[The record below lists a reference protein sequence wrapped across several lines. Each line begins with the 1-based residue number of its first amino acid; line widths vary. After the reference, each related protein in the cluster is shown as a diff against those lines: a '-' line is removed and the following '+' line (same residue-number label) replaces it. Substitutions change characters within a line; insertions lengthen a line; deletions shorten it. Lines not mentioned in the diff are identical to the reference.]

1 MPVIVQSPIVE
12 TPGKIVLKPV
22 TLGEPGPHQ
31 VLIETSVCGICG
43 SDLHIFKGRH
53 PAAPLPAGVGH
64 EFSGVVRQ
72 VGSAVTKVQAGQRV
86 CVNPLLSC
94 GRCLACRRGT
104 PQRCEQMTFIHRAGG
119 SGFAEFVLR
128 EEHWVYPL
136 PESLSFE
143 EGTMIETLS
152 VALHAVNQ
160 APLAAGSRAAIF
172 GVGPVG
178 LLVLQVA
185 RITGAGQV
193 FAVDLQDHRL
203 DMAKR
208 LGADLAINARREDPV
223 AAIRE
228 ATDSLG
234 VDVAYECV
242 GHAEPLRNAL
252 SSLRRGG
259 TAVAVGIYE
268 EPQVTLDL
276 MQMVGRELHLVGM
289 VGYAYEFEEALRL
302 AASGRVDLKPLISR
316 VVPPAELQQAFD
328 LLVSP
333 EAREFKVLVKRQ
345 RPLER

>member
-1 MPVIVQSPIVE
+1 MPVEVLSPIVE
-12 TPGKIVLKPV
+12 SPGKIVFRSLA
-22 TLGEPGPHQ
+22 LGEPRPHE
-31 VLIETSVCGICG
+31 VLIETRACGICG
-43 SDLHIFKGRH
+43 SDLHIFKGKH

-64 EFSGVVRQ
+64 ELSGVVRK
-72 VGSAVTKVQAGQRV
+72 VGSAVGRLEVGQRV

-94 GRCLACRRGT
+94 GRCHACRRGQ

-128 EEHWVYPL
+128 DEDWVYPL

-143 EGTMIETLS
+143 EGTLIEPLS

-160 APLAAGSRAAIF
+160 APLAAGSRVAIF
-172 GVGPVG
+172 GVGPIG

-203 DMAKR
+203 EMARR
-208 LGADLAINARREDPV
+208 LGADVAINGRREDAV

-228 ATDSLG
+228 ATDGLG
-234 VDVAYECV
+234 VDAAFECV
-242 GHAEPLRNAL
+242 GHAEPLRNCLA
-252 SSLRRGG
+252 SLRRGG
-259 TAVAVGIYE
+259 TAVAVGIFE
-268 EPQVTLDL
+268 EPMVMVDM
-276 MQMVGRELHLVGM
+276 MQFVGRELRLVGM
-289 VGYAYEFEEALRL
+289 IGYAHEFDEALRL
-302 AASGRVDLKPLISR
+302 AVSGRVDLKPLISR

-333 EAREFKVLVKRQ
+333 QAREFKVLVR
-345 RPLER
+345 R

>member
-1 MPVIVQSPIVE
+1 MAVEVQSPIVE
-12 TPGKIVLKPV
+12 SPGRIGYKTVA
-22 TLGEPGPHQ
+22 LGEPKPHE
-31 VLIETSVCGICG
+31 VFIETRVCGICG
-43 SDLHIFKGRH
+43 SDLHIFKGKH

-64 EFSGVVRQ
+64 EFSGIVRK
-72 VGSAVTKVQAGQRV
+72 VGSAVGKVQVGDRV

-94 GRCLACRRGT
+94 GRCAACRRGM
-104 PQRCEQMTFIHRAGG
+104 PQRCDQMTFIHRAGG
-119 SGFAEFVLR
+119 SGFAEYVLR
-128 EEHWVYPL
+128 DEDWVYPL

-160 APLAAGSRAAIF
+160 VPLAAGSRVAIF

-203 DMAKR
+203 EMARR
-208 LGADLAINARREDPV
+208 LGADLAVNGRREDAV

-228 ATDSLG
+228 ATDGQG
-234 VDVAYECV
+234 VDAAFECV
-242 GHAEPLRNAL
+242 GHGEPLRNAL
-252 SSLRRGG
+252 ACLRKGG

-268 EPQVTLDL
+268 EPHVTLNM
-276 MQMVGRELHLVGM
+276 MQIVGRELRLVGM

-302 AASGRVDLKPLISR
+302 AASRRVDLKPLISR

-328 LLVSP
+328 LLLSP
-333 EAREFKVLVKRQ
+333 QAREFKVLVKR
-345 RPLER
+345 

>member
-1 MPVIVQSPIVE
+1 MAIEVLIPIVE
-12 TPGKIVLKPV
+12 TPGKISLKSV
-22 TLGEPGPHQ
+22 TLGDPGPHQ
-31 VLIETSVCGICG
+31 VLIETRMCGICG
-43 SDLHIFKGRH
+43 SDLHIFKGKH

-64 EFSGVVRQ
+64 EFSGMVRQ
-72 VGSAVTKVQAGQRV
+72 VGSAVTNVQVGQRV

-128 EEHWVYPL
+128 DEDWVYLL
-136 PESLSFE
+136 PKSLSFE

-152 VALHAVNQ
+152 VALHAVNHV
-160 APLAAGSRAAIF
+160 PLAAGSRVAIF

-203 DMAKR
+203 EMARR
-208 LGADLAINARREDPV
+208 LGVDLAINARTEDPV

-228 ATDSLG
+228 ATDGLG

-252 SSLRRGG
+252 ASLRRGG

-276 MQMVGRELHLVGM
+276 MQIVGRELRLVGTL
-289 VGYAYEFEEALRL
+289 GYAHEFEEALRL

-316 VVPPAELQQAFD
+316 VVPPGELQQTFD

-333 EAREFKVLVKRQ
+333 QAREFKVLVR
-345 RPLER
+345 R

>member
-1 MPVIVQSPIVE
+1 MAVEVQSPIVE
-12 TPGKIVLKPV
+12 RPGVIAYKKL
-22 TLGEPGPHQ
+22 TLGDPEPRQ
-31 VLIETSVCGICG
+31 VLIETRVCGICG
-43 SDLHIFKGRH
+43 SDLHIFKGKH

-64 EFSGVVRQ
+64 EFSGIVRK
-72 VGSAVTKVQAGQRV
+72 VGSAVRGLEVGQRV

-94 GRCLACRRGT
+94 GRCAACRRGQ
-104 PQRCEQMTFIHRAGG
+104 PQRCDQMTFIHRAGG

-128 EEHWVYPL
+128 DEDWVYPL

-160 APLAAGSRAAIF
+160 APLAAGSRVAVF

-193 FAVDLQDHRL
+193 LAVDLQDHRL
-203 DMAKR
+203 EMARR
-208 LGADLAINARREDPV
+208 LGADVAINGRREDAV

-228 ATDSLG
+228 ATDGQG
-234 VDVAYECV
+234 VDAAFECV
-242 GHAEPLRNAL
+242 GHAEPLRNCLAAL
-252 SSLRRGG
+252 RKGG

-268 EPQVTLDL
+268 EPTATLDM
-276 MQMVGRELHLVGM
+276 MQIVGRELRLVGM

-302 AASGRVDLKPLISR
+302 AISRRVDLKPLISR
-316 VVPPAELQQAFD
+316 VVGPAELQQAFD
-328 LLVSP
+328 LLLSP
-333 EAREFKVLVKRQ
+333 QAREFKVLVKR
-345 RPLER
+345 

>member
-1 MPVIVQSPIVE
+1 MAIEVLSPIVE
-12 TPGKIVLKPV
+12 SPGVIALKSV
-22 TLGEPGPHQ
+22 TLGDPAPHQ
-31 VLIETSVCGICG
+31 VLIETRVCGICG
-43 SDLHIFKGRH
+43 SDLHIFKGKH

-64 EFSGVVRQ
+64 EFTGIVRR
-72 VGSAVTKVQAGQRV
+72 VGSAATKVQVGQRV

-94 GRCLACRRGT
+94 GRCAACRRGM
-104 PQRCEQMTFIHRAGG
+104 PQRCERMTFIHRAGG
-119 SGFAEFVLR
+119 SGFAELVLR
-128 EEHWVYPL
+128 DEDWVYPL

-160 APLAAGSRAAIF
+160 APLAAGSRVAVF

-185 RITGAGQV
+185 RITGAGQA

-203 DMAKR
+203 EMAR
-208 LGADLAINARREDPV
+208 RFGAELAINARREDPV

-228 ATDSLG
+228 VTDGLG

-252 SSLRRGG
+252 ASLRRGG
-259 TAVAVGIYE
+259 SAVAVGIYE
-268 EPQVTLDL
+268 EPQVTLDV
-276 MQMVGRELHLVGM
+276 MEIVGRELRLVGTL
-289 VGYAYEFEEALRL
+289 GYAYEFEEALRL

-316 VVPPAELQQAFD
+316 VVPPTELQQAFD

-333 EAREFKVLVKRQ
+333 QAREFKVLVKR
-345 RPLER
+345 

>member
-1 MPVIVQSPIVE
+1 MPVEVQSPIVE
-12 TPGKIVLKPV
+12 SPGKITLKAV
-22 TLGEPGPHQ
+22 TIAEPGPHQ
-31 VLIETSVCGICG
+31 VLIETRVCGICG
-43 SDLHIFKGRH
+43 SDLHIFKGKH

-64 EFSGVVRQ
+64 EFTGVVRKI
-72 VGSAVTKVQAGQRV
+72 GSAVTKVRVGQRV

-94 GRCLACRRGT
+94 ERCPACRRGT
-104 PQRCEQMTFIHRAGG
+104 PQCCEQMTFIHRAGG
-119 SGFAEFVLR
+119 SGFAEYVLR
-128 EEHWVYPL
+128 DEDWVYVL

-160 APLAAGSRAAIF
+160 APLAAGSRVAVF

-178 LLVLQVA
+178 LLLLQVA

-203 DMAKR
+203 EMAKR
-208 LGADLAINARREDPV
+208 LGADLAINARHEDPV

-228 ATDSLG
+228 VTDGLG

-252 SSLRRGG
+252 ASLRRGG

-268 EPQVTLDL
+268 EPHVTLDM
-276 MQMVGRELHLVGM
+276 MQIVGRELHLAGVI
-289 VGYAYEFEEALRL
+289 GYAYEFEEALRL
-302 AASGRVDLKPLISR
+302 AASRRVDLKPLISR
-316 VVPPAELQQAFD
+316 VVPPADLQQAFD

-333 EAREFKVLVKRQ
+333 QAREFKILIKR
-345 RPLER
+345 